1 MTLLDFNEFA
11 IGQQV
16 GIQTTD
22 RGVVS
27 GTAVPSSAGS
37 TLTLGFI
44 AVGAGAQ
51 SFNGDGSAGAN
62 QLSSITTVRRTGI
75 NAAGVVWNFL
85 PAGVTAGALVFF
97 SVEGQNAG
105 ELTIQDNGNELV
117 VIDSTNPSGAA
128 DPTDPAFPAL
138 VFDGTN
144 WRLVHSRIQL
154 T

>member
-1 MTLLDFNEFA
+1 MTLLDFNELKE
-11 IGQQV
+11 GQQV

-22 RGVVS
+22 RGVIS
-27 GTAVPSSAGS
+27 GTAVPVTAGS
-37 TLTLGFI
+37 LSLGFI

-51 SFNGDGSAGAN
+51 SFNGNGSGGAN
-62 QLSSITTVRRTGI
+62 QLSTITTLRRTGI
-75 NAAGVVWNFL
+75 NGAGVVWNFL
-85 PAGVTAGALVFF
+85 PAGVATGSLVFF

-138 VFDGTN
+138 VFDGAN